1 MFNDIN
7 ALLKVDEIS
16 DPSVVDLYKQ
26 ASDVTREDCT
36 ICNNSPDLN
45 NLSIFT
51 NQVYMEL
58 KTLVGLP
65 PFKEKAIEKTT
76 ETIDSVYKL
85 PDSLK
90 IKVEATSSILDRER
104 IYLERGMNLKAACL

>member
-51 NQVYMEL
+51 GQVYVDL
-58 KTLVGLP
+58 KNLIGTQF
-65 PFKEKAIEKTT
+65 FKEKAIEKTA
-76 ETIDSVYKL
+76 ETTNLVEKL
-85 PDSLK
+85 P
-90 IKVEATSSILDRER
+90 TSVRKQR
-104 IYLERGMNLKAACL
+104 